1 MTLSEA
7 EMKSILEQA
16 PKSKESAQRA
26 KLLRMLRSMS
36 RKYPSTRLLTMS
48 DGFGVL
54 LDDGDFLRI
63 TLSGRWSQERTREFL
78 VLFAMWCDVDYA
90 RLIATQQDGPHGALF
105 MELGRFASSSGVQ
118 D

>member
-1 MTLSEA
+1 MNDTEKQ
-7 EMKSILEQA
+7 E
-16 PKSKESAQRA
+16 R
-26 KLLRMLRSMS
+26 KLLERTRQKKLAAMLASMS

-54 LDDGDFLRI
+54 LEDGDFLRI